1 LYPAA
6 VAAGVL
12 SQKTIKCIERDK
24 TTGFD
29 RKGKQVKR
37 FGFHQFRHSL
47 SSYLTTKAKID
58 PKTAQTALRHS
69 NVNTTLNLYTQTDS
83 DELQTAQSM
92 MLDAIFSAENG
103 HVQ

>member
-1 LYPAA
+1 M
-6 VAAGVL
+6 VKKWNKKTGKMVEVE
-12 SQKTIKCIERDK
+12 KTIY
-24 TTGFD
+24 FD

-37 FGFHQFRHSL
+37 FGFHQLRHAL
-47 SSYLTTKAKID
+47 SSYLTTNVKID

-92 MLDAIFSAENG
+92 MPDAIFSPENG

>member
-1 LYPAA
+1 M
-6 VAAGVL
+6 
-12 SQKTIKCIERDK
+12 
-24 TTGFD
+24 
-29 RKGKQVKR
+29 KR